1 MARTPTLEEVRDYA
15 GRRHSVVDPDDFW
28 ARYQRSGW
36 MIGGRPIQNWR
47 KIFNAWEAKEMK
59 PATEPEPA
67 TAQLSDADP
76 EDIAA
81 LIADIKRLQAINQKQ
96 IDDYR
101 PELLRKAGLM
111 NLEEQ
116 SMN

>member
-1 MARTPTLEEVRDYA
+1 MAQIPTLEEVRLYA
-15 GRRHSVVDPDDFW
+15 RRRQSLIDPDDFW

-47 KIFNAWEAKEMK
+47 KIFDAWEAREPK
-59 PATEPEPA
+59 PEPKPEPVTVQPA
-67 TAQLSDADP
+67 DADP

-101 PELLRKAGLM
+101 PQLLRDAGLTK
-111 NLEEQ
+111 EDV
-116 SMN
+116 